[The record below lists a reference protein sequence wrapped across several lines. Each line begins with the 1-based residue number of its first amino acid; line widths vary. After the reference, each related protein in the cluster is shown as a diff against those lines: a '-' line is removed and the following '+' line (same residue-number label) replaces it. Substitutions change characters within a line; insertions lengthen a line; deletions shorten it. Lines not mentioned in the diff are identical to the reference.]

1 MFVHHSRQRNRL
13 FYKPII
19 SAIRT
24 GGLDFLIAG
33 AMLILRH
40 SLCEIVIGH
49 FTHEAPEAG
58 RPDLWK
64 RSFFLREFIVPY
76 RFRFNAKT
84 MEPGD
89 GLIHIGNA
97 EGQMVQSAGLRIA
110 GPFRTSRNAENLKHA
125 VAQLQSQLIISARTM
140 FVRLSFRRRRERK
153 VN

>member
-1 MFVHHSRQRNRL
+1 MKLQRQAVRI
-13 FYKPII
+13 FEK
-19 SAIRT
+19 
-24 GGLDFLIAG
+24 
-33 AMLILRH
+33 
-40 SLCEIVIGH
+40 GH
-49 FTHEAPEAG
+49 
-58 RPDLWK
+58 
-64 RSFFLREFIVPY
+64 FFLREFIVPY